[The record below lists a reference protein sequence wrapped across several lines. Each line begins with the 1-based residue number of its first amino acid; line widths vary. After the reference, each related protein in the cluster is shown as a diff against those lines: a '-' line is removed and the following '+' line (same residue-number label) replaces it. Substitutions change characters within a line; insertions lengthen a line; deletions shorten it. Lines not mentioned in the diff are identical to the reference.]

1 MLSVPADMPVVIIP
15 DDGNP
20 PVCSACGVQMVK
32 VVETYTDS
40 IARMELF
47 TIVRR
52 VRNIY
57 ACVNCSEGA
66 RQTVHSDSIL
76 ENTVADPLLLA
87 DILNGKFN
95 MGVPLYRQER
105 LFSEQGLGITRQLM
119 SSMIMRAEGRIMD
132 NLEPLLE
139 EELFRMPLINADETG
154 LKVITLLDENGERKV
169 PDSRFNSFIIGR
181 IGVDEKGSP
190 GLTGFIFRDNRR
202 NLTIADL
209 FDGYHGCV
217 QTDGLSG
224 YAFPE
229 MKDGFTHLGCLVHCR
244 HKAVEAMGNRK
255 AGIAFDMVRRYAK
268 IFHTESIW
276 NSRRD
281 AMFRDEFIAG
291 RKDAMLPPV

>member
-1 MLSVPADMPVVIIP
+1 MLRVPADTPVVIIP
-15 DDGNP
+15 DDSMP

-32 VVETYTDS
+32 VGETYTDS

-66 RQTVHSDSIL
+66 RQTVHTDNIL

-87 DILNGKFN
+87 DILNSKFN

-119 SSMIMRAEGRIMD
+119 SSMIMRAGGRIMD

-169 PDSRFNSFIIGR
+169 PDSRFNSFII
-181 IGVDEKGSP
+181 
-190 GLTGFIFRDNRR
+190 
-202 NLTIADL
+202 
-209 FDGYHGCV
+209 
-217 QTDGLSG
+217 
-224 YAFPE
+224 
-229 MKDGFTHLGCLVHCR
+229 
-244 HKAVEAMGNRK
+244 
-255 AGIAFDMVRRYAK
+255 
-268 IFHTESIW
+268 
-276 NSRRD
+276 
-281 AMFRDEFIAG
+281 
-291 RKDAMLPPV
+291 